1 MDKRVGGRE
10 KENQIESEIYIMVEQ
25 SSPSEHINHP
35 FFFVIIMIYLLNAH
49 NAHGIISSLFIK
61 C

>member
-25 SSPSEHINHP
+25 SSPSEP
-35 FFFVIIMIYLLNAH
+35 Y
-49 NAHGIISSLFIK
+49 
-61 C
+61 